1 MAIYGIG
8 TNATKLS
15 DLQVDIQKHLHDERL
30 DLHETWKKNDAYYV
44 CFTNEEGT
52 RYFQA
57 VRVSLAGQY
66 SKFGGGSYW
75 KVRYGKILWDCK
87 PAPMGELKEYFWT
100 MSNKIFNKS
109 SNGTVI
115 PTRVDTKKEVL
126 EIAKSIGTL
135 MM

>member
-8 TNATKLS
+8 TKTTKLS
-15 DLQVDIQKHLHDERL
+15 ELQEDIQKGLRDERL
-30 DLHETWKKNDAYYV
+30 NLHETWKRNDAYYV

-57 VRVSLAGQY
+57 VRVSLPSQY
-66 SKFGGGSYW
+66 YRFGGGSYW
-75 KVRYGKILWDCK
+75 EVRYGKILWDCK
-87 PAPMGELKEYFWT
+87 PAPMGNLKEYFWS
-100 MSNKIFNKS
+100 MSGKIFHKS
-109 SNGTVI
+109 SNGTII
-115 PTRVDTKKEVL
+115 PTTVDTKKEVL

>member
-1 MAIYGIG
+1 MYMTQI
-8 TNATKLS
+8 
-15 DLQVDIQKHLHDERL
+15 IQNS
-30 DLHETWKKNDAYYV
+30 KNDAYYV

-57 VRVSLAGQY
+57 IRVSLSGQY
-66 SKFGGGSYW
+66 SRFGGGSYW

-87 PAPMGELKEYFWT
+87 PAPMGDLKEYFWT

-109 SNGTVI
+109 SNGTII